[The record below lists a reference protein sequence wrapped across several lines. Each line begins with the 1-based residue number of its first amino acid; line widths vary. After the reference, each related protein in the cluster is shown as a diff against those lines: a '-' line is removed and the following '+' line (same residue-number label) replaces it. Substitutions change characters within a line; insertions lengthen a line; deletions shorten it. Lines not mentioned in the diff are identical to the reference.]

1 MDENLLAGISH
12 DKPVSL
18 GSVEPFDAAAFGIG
32 WGWLGY
38 WVWGALFLCAS
49 FGRLGFA
56 IFTNVGAFGALG
68 SASLASRLVI
78 AVLSASAFAIR
89 VLS

>member
-32 WGWLGY
+32 WGWLG
-38 WVWGALFLCAS
+38 VWLVGLLAPCLSCSDFFFFAPDVGPAGVRARFNAALDEVA
-49 FGRLGFA
+49 
-56 IFTNVGAFGALG
+56 
-68 SASLASRLVI
+68 
-78 AVLSASAFAIR
+78 
-89 VLS
+89 